1 MGKIPWIWRTGRP
14 NPHQFDH
21 EHDDNRPSRGYQHAN
36 RSPNPTNRSTESH
49 DDPPNPPTT
58 TAAGS
63 EQGGG
68 KGTETRRSGVPC
80 PRCRAAR
87 CRSPWLEQ
95 RGAPRRVWNWGRSG
109 GCSGTRTRGLLR
121 FGRRAQRSNPSL
133 ASLAAGYCTLRVP
146 LTCGA
151 ASRCSE
157 ESGRRLLPWLTLD
170 TGLDRACIS
179 QSATCSQT

>member
-36 RSPNPTNRSTESH
+36 RSPNPTNRPPESH

-68 KGTETRRSGVPC
+68 RGRRGGGAAYSVLA
-80 PRCRAAR
+80 AAR
-87 CRSPWLEQ
+87 LGGDRHGWSSGARAGRGGGEGSAEAGLELGPDFL
-95 RGAPRRVWNWGRSG
+95 RGPRIRWI
-109 GCSGTRTRGLLR
+109 LR

-133 ASLAAGYCTLRVP
+133 ASLAAGYWLLYSARAAHVRGREP
-146 LTCGA
+146 LFGGVRSK
-151 ASRCSE
+151 ASA
-157 ESGRRLLPWLTLD
+157 LVD
-170 TGLDRACIS
+170 T
-179 QSATCSQT
+179 